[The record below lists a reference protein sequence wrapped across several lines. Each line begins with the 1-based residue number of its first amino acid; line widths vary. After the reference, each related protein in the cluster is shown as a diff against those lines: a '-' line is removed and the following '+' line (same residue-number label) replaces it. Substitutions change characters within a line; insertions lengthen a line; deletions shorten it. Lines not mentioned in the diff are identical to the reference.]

1 MRVAKRIAISGNHA
15 ISLAVKLADVD
26 VIAAYPI
33 TPQTQV
39 VEKLAEYVANGEL
52 DAEFI
57 SVESEHSAMSA
68 CIGAAAAGARV
79 FTATC
84 GPGLALMHEMVYVAA
99 GSRLPIVMA
108 LANRSLS
115 PNLNIW
121 GDHTDIMGSRDAGWV
136 LIFAEDVQEAF
147 DLTLTAFKIA
157 EDEEV
162 MVPVAVNID
171 GFHLSHCIEALE
183 PIDPDV
189 AKRFLPPR
197 KIPSYAL
204 HPKRPTTWGAV
215 GIPEVQTEIK
225 YQLEVALSKAKGVAK
240 RVWRE
245 YAEITGRLYDV
256 VDAYRMDGAEV
267 AIVMIGSFCG
277 NARDAVDLL
286 RDRGVRAGLLK
297 IRMYRPFPKEE
308 VVEALKEVRAVAV
321 VERAFSPGAIS
332 GPLTS
337 DVKAALY
344 GLPTRPSISGFA
356 AGIGGREVAPGEVAD
371 AALRALKTAEGGLL
385 DGGFTYLQVRW

>member
-1 MRVAKRIAISGNHA
+1 MAGRIAISGNHA
-15 ISLAVKLADVD
+15 ISLAVKLANVD

-33 TPQTQV
+33 TPQTQI

-52 DAEFI
+52 DAEFVA
-57 SVESEHSAMSA
+57 VESEHSAMSA
-68 CIGAAAAGARV
+68 CIGASAAGARV

-84 GPGLALMHEMVYVAA
+84 GPGLALMHEMVYIAA

-121 GDHTDIMGSRDAGWV
+121 SDHTDIMGSRDAGWV
-136 LIFAEDVQEAF
+136 LLFAEDVQEAF

-162 MVPVAVNID
+162 MLPVAVNID
-171 GFHLSHCIEALE
+171 GFHLSHCVEAIEPL
-183 PIDPDV
+183 DPE
-189 AKRFLPPR
+189 AARRFLPPR
-197 KIPSYAL
+197 KVPSYAL
-204 HPKRPTTWGAV
+204 HPRRPTTWGAV
-215 GIPEVQTEIK
+215 GVPEVQTEIK
-225 YQLEVALSKAKGVAK
+225 YQLEVALSKAKEAAR
-240 RVWRE
+240 RVWKE
-245 YAEITGRLYDV
+245 YAKLTGRLYDV
-256 VDAYRMDGAEV
+256 VDTYRMDGAEV
-267 AIVMIGSFCG
+267 AVVMMGSFCG
-277 NARDAVDLL
+277 IARDAVDLL

-297 IRMYRPFPKEE
+297 IRMYRPFPREE
-308 VVEALKEVRAVAV
+308 IIEVLKGVRAVAV
-321 VERAFSPGAIS
+321 VERAFSPGAVC

-344 GLPTRPSISGFA
+344 GLSTRPSVSGFA

-371 AALRALKTAEGGLL
+371 AALRALKTADEGLL

>member
-1 MRVAKRIAISGNHA
+1 MAKRVAVSGNHA
-15 ISLAVKLADVD
+15 VSLAVKLADVD
-26 VIAAYPI
+26 VVAAYPI
-33 TPQTQV
+33 TPQTQI
-39 VEKLAEYVANGEL
+39 VEKLAEYIANGEL

-57 SVESEHSAMSA
+57 NVESEHSAMSA

-84 GPGLALMHEMVYVAA
+84 GPGLALMHEVVYIAA

-136 LIFAEDVQEAF
+136 LLFAEDAQEAF
-147 DLTLTAFKIA
+147 DLTFTAFKIA

-162 MVPVAVNID
+162 MLPVAVNID
-171 GFHLSHCIEALE
+171 GFHLSHCVEAIEPLE
-183 PIDPDV
+183 PG
-189 AKRFLPPR
+189 AARRFLPPR
-197 KIPSYAL
+197 KIPDYAL

-215 GIPEVQTEIK
+215 GVPEVQTEIK
-225 YQLEVALSKAKGVAK
+225 YQLEVALSRAKEVAK

-245 YAEITGRLYDV
+245 YAELTGRLYDV
-256 VDAYRMDGAEV
+256 VDAYRMEGAEV
-267 AIVMIGSFCG
+267 AVVMMGSFCG
-277 NARDAVDLL
+277 NAREAVDQL

-308 VVEALKEVRAVAV
+308 VVEALRGVRAVAV
-321 VERAFSPGAIS
+321 VERAFSPGAVS

-337 DVKAALY
+337 DVKASLY
-344 GLPTRPSISGFA
+344 GLSTRPSVSGFA
-356 AGIGGREVAPGEVAD
+356 AGIGGREVGPDEVAD
-371 AALRALKTAEGGLL
+371 AALRALRVAEEGVL